1 MEKQDKKKL
10 KILAAGDIHGDT
22 TLAKKLAERAE
33 KENIDLVILCGDLTY
48 AETSTEGIIG
58 PFAKKR
64 KKVILIPGMGASW
77 NADALLNCKSDG
89 YEGGW
94 TMSSFA
100 AGIYQPLISTLNA
113 SGVEVDV
120 FNYDWRKEIP
130 NNQSVFR
137 NFINGLSGKFS
148 LVGHSM
154 GGLLGRAYLETSGN
168 DNKLTDLI
176 TIGSPHRG
184 SALSYPAWSGGEIWD
199 NDLLTK
205 IAATLFI
212 KRCGFANK
220 TDRQVIQTYWPSI
233 HNLLPIDNYLKNKSS
248 GSMIPVSSM
257 SAKNNWQPTS
267 FQNYG
272 VHVGTLSGIGN
283 NTLQNITVKDRSKND
298 AFRGDWE
305 DGRPVNKE
313 GTDQGD
319 GVVLASNSSLSGFDN
334 RQINGTHLGIIS
346 STDGVN
352 QILDLLDI
360 ATPSILVA
368 ASQEPKSAL
377 VVIGDNARLV
387 LTDTKGK
394 TKLDTNGVASVINPS
409 IGRYKYIFN
418 PKKFQSELIVIQVR
432 NNGEVLY
439 KEEKFS
445 GILPKFGTIEFL

>member
-1 MEKQDKKKL
+1 
-10 KILAAGDIHGDT
+10 
-22 TLAKKLAERAE
+22 
-33 KENIDLVILCGDLTY
+33 
-48 AETSTEGIIG
+48 
-58 PFAKKR
+58 
-64 KKVILIPGMGASW
+64 
-77 NADALLNCKSDG
+77 
-89 YEGGW
+89 
-94 TMSSFA
+94 
-100 AGIYQPLISTLNA
+100 
-113 SGVEVDV
+113 
-120 FNYDWRKEIP
+120 
-130 NNQSVFR
+130 
-137 NFINGLSGKFS
+137 
-148 LVGHSM
+148 
-154 GGLLGRAYLETSGN
+154 
-168 DNKLTDLI
+168 
-176 TIGSPHRG
+176 
-184 SALSYPAWSGGEIWD
+184 
-199 NDLLTK
+199 
-205 IAATLFI
+205 
-212 KRCGFANK
+212 
-220 TDRQVIQTYWPSI
+220 
-233 HNLLPIDNYLKNKSS
+233 
-248 GSMIPVSSM
+248 MIPVSSM